1 MAGEKTIHG
10 RIDCPCCG
18 TKDGVRITSDKNGQP
33 FGFCDA
39 KCGQQ
44 LRIGG
49 DVYRVEQFYKANPAI
64 AAAMLEKPVT
74 VTEPKPAQAPIEKP
88 KNTGFSLEDL

>member
-1 MAGEKTIHG
+1 MAGEKTING

-18 TKDGVRITSDKNGQP
+18 TKYGVRITADKNGHP

-39 KCGQQ
+39 NCGLQ

-49 DVYRVEQFYKANPAI
+49 DAYRVEQFYKHNPSI
-64 AAAMLEKPVT
+64 AAVMLEKPVT
-74 VTEPKPAQAPIEKP
+74 VTEPKPAPAPTEKP

>member
-18 TKDGVRITSDKNGQP
+18 TEGGVRITSDKNGQP

-74 VTEPKPAQAPIEKP
+74 VTEPKPAPAPTEKP